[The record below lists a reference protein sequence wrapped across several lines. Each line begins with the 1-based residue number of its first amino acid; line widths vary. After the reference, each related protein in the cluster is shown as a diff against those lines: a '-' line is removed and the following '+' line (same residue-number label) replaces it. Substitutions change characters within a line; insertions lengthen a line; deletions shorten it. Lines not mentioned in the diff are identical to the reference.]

1 VTRQRKSP
9 RQRAEEAL
17 GVANRA
23 VIALDKK
30 VDRLAADLA
39 VARRELET
47 ATRRRDYL
55 AQHPDLPQHPT
66 TTTLEEPTA

>member
-1 VTRQRKSP
+1 MSRQKKTP

-30 VDRLAADLA
+30 VERLSAEL
-39 VARRELET
+39 VVVRREHT
-47 ATRRRDYL
+47 AAVRRRDHL
-55 AQHPDLPQHPT
+55 AQHPDLQQHPAT
-66 TTTLEEPTA
+66 STGDTA